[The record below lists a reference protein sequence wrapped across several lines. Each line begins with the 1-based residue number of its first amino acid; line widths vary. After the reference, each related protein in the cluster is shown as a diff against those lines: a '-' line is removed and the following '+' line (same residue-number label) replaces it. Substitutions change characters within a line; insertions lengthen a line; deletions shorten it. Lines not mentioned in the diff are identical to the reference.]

1 MNLEPANNVQARW
14 AANQEFGQSTGVH
27 PPELTRNMFQVSCKL
42 TTMAKSALTGSAAQL
57 VSVGYAG
64 RSVEGLCADLA
75 DLSVSILV
83 DVRLNAISRKPGF
96 SKRALR
102 QALETAGIAY
112 QHEPLLGNPADN
124 RQSFRTGDTAL
135 GCTRFRRRLENGS
148 ADALQRLSALAS
160 HSCVAILCVER
171 EERECHRQ
179 VILEAVASALPGVPI
194 ARLS

>member
-1 MNLEPANNVQARW
+1 
-14 AANQEFGQSTGVH
+14 
-27 PPELTRNMFQVSCKL
+27 
-42 TTMAKSALTGSAAQL
+42 MAMESSALTGPEARL

-64 RSVEGLCADLA
+64 RSVESLCADLA

-96 SKRALR
+96 SKGALR

-124 RQSFRTGDTAL
+124 RQSFRRGDVAV

-148 ADALQRLSALAS
+148 GEALQRLSALAS
-160 HSCVAILCVER
+160 QSCVAILCVER
-171 EERECHRQ
+171 EERQCHRQ
-179 VILEAVASALPGVPI
+179 VILDAVASALPGVPI